1 MKLTVFNS
9 GAITANQYNVD
20 SITFVEFCCIPVNAY
35 NKYNY
40 SLEVT

>member
-9 GAITANQYNVD
+9 GAITGNQFNVN
-20 SITFVEFCCIPVNAY
+20 SITFVEFGFIPVNAY
-35 NKYNY
+35 KYIY